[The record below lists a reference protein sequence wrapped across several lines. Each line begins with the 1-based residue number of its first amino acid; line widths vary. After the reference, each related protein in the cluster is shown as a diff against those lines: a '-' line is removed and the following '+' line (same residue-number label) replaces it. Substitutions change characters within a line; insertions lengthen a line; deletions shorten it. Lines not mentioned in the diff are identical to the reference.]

1 MKIYLDFLQI
11 GSRLWTTQ
19 FSYGY
24 LASLEVLIT
33 EFFTCYIFTH
43 FLLHYTKMIK
53 TFGWLIKPLRFKSK
67 QGYFKSYLEWNKNRE
82 NLFQSMSK
90 KDNLYFVDK
99 AKGRISKQVFQENKA
114 RQIVRKTNISYPLI
128 CTRTCTC

>member
-24 LASLEVLIT
+24 LASLEILIT
-33 EFFTCYIFTH
+33 EFFTCYIFIH
-43 FLLHYTKMIK
+43 FLLHYTMIK

-90 KDNLYFVDK
+90 KDNLYFVDNK

-114 RQIVRKTNISYPLI
+114 RQIVRKTNISS
-128 CTRTCTC
+128 TCTC